1 MGIIVM
7 HIFCI
12 LKIFILVK
20 YVKYYLKIMDC
31 LNFLGLTNYYFT
43 ICLLK
48 NKACFGDG
56 REKKK
61 VSMFSCFISTMEH
74 SCDLFSPLY
83 CFIPVDSMY

>member
-20 YVKYYLKIMDC
+20 YFKYYLKIMDC

-61 VSMFSCFISTMEH
+61 GFYVQ
-74 SCDLFSPLY
+74 LFH
-83 CFIPVDSMY
+83 